1 MNAERKLY
9 NRLEKLLA
17 NTNTMECIDY
27 TWHDNSGYTNN
38 ASIDLYDTI
47 SEENEKED
55 IFFKEVDMLNN
66 ELKKFYRTELK
77 KFYGDCEM
85 GAQARIYFFLE

>member
-1 MNAERKLY
+1 MNAEKRLY

-27 TWHDNSGYTNN
+27 TWYTNS
-38 ASIDLYDTI
+38 ASIDLYDI
-47 SEENEKED
+47 VSEENEKED
-55 IFFKEVDMLNN
+55 IFFEEVDILNN
-66 ELKKFYRTELK
+66 KLKEFYKTEVK

-85 GAQARIYFFLE
+85 GAQARIYLSLEN